1 MRGDQESD
9 RFKREDETL
18 NDRHI
23 DTDLVVIGGGGSGLA
38 AAVRAKEAGV
48 GDVVVLEK
56 TSHPGGNAWVAV
68 VMLGLGGL
76 TRPEGDTTAWS
87 DECFGAMMQFSHWT
101 SDPKLVRTFVD
112 TYPEMVE
119 WLIAKGMRFDT
130 RGFDL
135 GGQSSWTLCLKE
147 RKGAYKVTEP
157 SRGPGFIGSTVVD
170 LFLEDCKKLGIRVLT
185 KTKVT
190 KILLD
195 EAETRVRGVLA
206 SGPDGDFAVNARA
219 VVLAAGGFGANE
231 QLLRKYFP
239 EQFREEGPISTL
251 CLGSSTGDG
260 ILMAEELGLQMGED
274 MDPGIMGP
282 SHHPWSHGLHE
293 TVHRPEMLWVN
304 ARGERF
310 VNESLS
316 VMAHEAMLRQ
326 PGGFLWAL
334 LDARTK
340 DYIKTHPSARQKVF
354 EGEDWLARIDEEFE
368 KEAGWKRKTV
378 GIADS
383 LDELARKIEVDAANL
398 RATVERYN
406 RLCDQGRDAD
416 FVKPA
421 EFLLPLRTPPYYAIL
436 GVRFCHGT
444 RGGAKVN
451 ERMEVTDRDGRR
463 IEGLY
468 ATGDNS
474 SGLVTGIGRPGTSL
488 GFAFTSGY
496 IAGREVAQRLRG

>member
-1 MRGDQESD
+1 MKDRYVNSD
-9 RFKREDETL
+9 
-18 NDRHI
+18 I
-23 DTDLVVIGGGGSGLA
+23 DTDLVVIGAGGSGLA

-68 VMLGLGGL
+68 VMFGLGGL
-76 TRPEGDTTAWS
+76 ARPEGDMSAWS
-87 DECFGAMMQFSHWT
+87 DQSFGAMMQFSQWT
-101 SDPKLVRTFVD
+101 SDPKLVRAFVD

-119 WLIAKGMRFDT
+119 WLIAKGMRFDA
-130 RGFDL
+130 RGFDV
-135 GGQSSWTLCLKE
+135 GGQSSSTLCMNE
-147 RKGAYKVTEP
+147 RKGDYKVTEP

-170 LFLEDCKKLGIRVLT
+170 LLLEECKEIGVRVLT
-185 KTKVT
+185 RSRVT
-190 KILLD
+190 GIVLD
-195 EAETRVRGVLA
+195 EAETEVRGVRVT
-206 SGPDGDFAVNARA
+206 GPEGDFTVRARA

-231 QLLRKYFP
+231 DMLRRYFP

-260 ILMAEELGLQMGED
+260 LLMAEELGLQMGED

-293 TVHRPEMLWVN
+293 AVHRPEMLWVN
-304 ARGERF
+304 KRGERF

-316 VMAHEAMLRQ
+316 IMAHEALLRQ

-334 LDARTK
+334 LDSRTK
-340 DYIKTHPSARQKVF
+340 EYIKAHPSARQKVF
-354 EGEDWLARIDEEFE
+354 EGEDWLAHIDEEFQ

-378 GIADS
+378 AIADS
-383 LDELARKIEVDAANL
+383 LDELAHKIEVDPSTL
-398 RATVERYN
+398 QATIERYN
-406 RLCDQGRDAD
+406 QFCDRRRDID
-416 FVKPA
+416 FVKSA
-421 EFLLPLRTPPYYAIL
+421 EFLFPLRTPPYYAIL

-451 ERMEVTDRDGRR
+451 ERMEVTGRR
-463 IEGLY
+463 GQRIAGLY

-474 SGLVTGIGRPGTSL
+474 SGLVTGIGLPGTSL

-496 IAGREVAQRLRG
+496 IAGTQIATYLDRAGSERV